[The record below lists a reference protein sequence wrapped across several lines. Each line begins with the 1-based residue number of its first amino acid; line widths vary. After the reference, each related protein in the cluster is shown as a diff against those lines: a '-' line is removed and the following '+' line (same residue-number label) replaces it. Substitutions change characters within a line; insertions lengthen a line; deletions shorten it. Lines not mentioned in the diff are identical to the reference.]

1 VAFRDPEELRRLA
14 ERGELRLE
22 PGMPRLD
29 LDAVSRWLA
38 DPRPDR
44 IKGRVFLEAWHRFRT
59 LAAAINDLGHD
70 AAEESASRTVYE
82 LLAWKDDDAF
92 LTQATYNTL
101 FRTGMTAR
109 VARTR
114 SAGVRW
120 SEAQVQQLAKVLDLG
135 QSFFRNRLA
144 YA

>member
-1 VAFRDPEELRRLA
+1 
-14 ERGELRLE
+14 
-22 PGMPRLD
+22 MPLLD
-29 LDAVSRWLA
+29 LDAIARWLA
-38 DPRPDR
+38 DPRVDR

-70 AAEESASRTVYE
+70 AAEQSASRTVYD
-82 LLAWKDDDAF
+82 LLAWKDGDAF

-109 VARTR
+109 IARKQSR
-114 SAGVRW
+114 ESRW
-120 SEAQVQQLAKVLDLG
+120 TEAQIGQLAKVLDLG